1 MPVSLRLSPPLEAQ
15 IMDYALRTGLNKTAV
30 IVKSVQEFLERNAQ
44 PSAPEIYRAVM
55 REAALE
61 DQAAAQAAAAARDAL
76 ETRPHKIKAREAA
89 RRKHAE
95 RSERAIRARELV
107 ALGGGAQSLARN
119 A

>member
-44 PSAPEIYRAVM
+44 PSAFEIYEQVLRDFPVEDNA
-55 REAALE
+55 ETDAAN
-61 DQAAAQAAAAARDAL
+61 AARDAL
-76 ETRPHKIKAREAA
+76 ETRPHKIKARDAA

-95 RSERAIRARELV
+95 RSERAMQARALK
-107 ALGGGAQSLARN
+107 AKATGPKP
-119 A
+119 